1 VVVLD
6 AISMTRKAV
15 RSGEAITLIGKER
28 ANVDAL
34 DPIWTVSGAATAFAR
49 RGR

>member
-1 VVVLD
+1 MVLD
-6 AISMTRKAV
+6 AVSMTRKAV
-15 RSGEAITLIGKER
+15 RSGEAITIIGQQR
-28 ANVDAL
+28 ADVQAL